1 MEKQRGGWGSKI
13 AFIFA
18 AAGSAVGLGNIWR
31 FPYQTGM
38 NGGAA
43 FVFVYLLAVFFIGL
57 VVFLAEVSMGRMTKK
72 NPVGA
77 FKQLSPKSPWFLV
90 GILGVFTAVMILSY
104 YGVIAGWTVGYAF
117 KALKGD
123 FSQKLTEPMVQNMFA
138 GFSSNIGLN
147 LILFSIFILITVLVV
162 SLGIKGGI
170 EKLTKVL
177 MPLLFIILLYLAVKA
192 VLFEGAS
199 KGLSFYLK
207 PDFSKINSKVILFAI
222 TQAFFSLSL
231 GMGTIMTYG
240 SYISDEDYLPSS
252 ALWVVSLDTF
262 VALVAGL
269 VIFPTL
275 FTIPGMSPQQGP
287 ALVFIVLPVVF
298 SKIPGGA
305 FFGFLFFLLLV
316 IAALTSTISLLEV
329 PVAYLIDEKKWRR
342 KKAAIAV
349 GALAF
354 IFGIPSILA
363 NVKGNFFSELPIF
376 KKDFLTIMDL
386 LWGNLSL
393 ILGGFLITIFVAY
406 FWGADNA
413 IKEIT
418 KNGRKFKFAGVWKL
432 FIKYIVPVI
441 LFVILL
447 SRII

>member
-1 MEKQRGGWGSKI
+1 MKNERGGWGSKV

-43 FVFVYLLAVFFIGL
+43 FVFVYLIAVFLIGL
-57 VVFLAEVSMGRMTKK
+57 AVFLAEVSMGRMTKK

-77 FKQLSPKSPWFLV
+77 FKQIKPKSPWFLV

-104 YGVIAGWTVGYAF
+104 YGVIAGWTLGYAV
-117 KALKGD
+117 KAIRGD
-123 FSQKLTEPMVQNMFA
+123 FSHKLTEEFVQNMFA
-138 GFSSNIGLN
+138 HFSSNIGLN
-147 LILFSIFILITVLVV
+147 LILFSLFILITVLVV

-177 MPLLFIILLYLAVKA
+177 MPMLFIILLYLSIRA

-199 KGLSFYLK
+199 KGLAFYLK
-207 PDFSKINSKVILFAI
+207 PDFTKINSRVILFAI
-222 TQAFFSLSL
+222 TQAFFSISL

-252 ALWVVSLDTF
+252 AFWVVSLDTF
-262 VALVAGL
+262 VAIIAGL

-305 FFGFLFFLLLV
+305 IFGFLFFLLLV

-349 GALAF
+349 GILSF

-363 NVKGNFFSELPIF
+363 NVKGNFFSKLPLF
-376 KKDFLTIMDL
+376 KKDFLSVMDL
-386 LWGNLSL
+386 LWGNISL
-393 ILGGFLITIFVAY
+393 LLGGFLITIFVGY
-406 FWGADNA
+406 VWGADKA

-418 KNGRKFKFAGVWKL
+418 KNRKEFKLASLWKI
-432 FIKYIVPVI
+432 FIKYFVPVV

-447 SRII
+447 TYIL

>member
-1 MEKQRGGWGSKI
+1 MKNERGGWGSKI

-43 FVFVYLLAVFFIGL
+43 FVFVYLIAVFFIGL
-57 VVFLAEVSMGRMTKK
+57 VVFLAEVSMGRNTKK
-72 NPVGA
+72 NPIGA
-77 FKQLSPKSPWFLV
+77 FKQLKPGTPWYFV
-90 GILGVFTAVMILSY
+90 GLLGVFTAVMILSY
-104 YGVIAGWTVGYAF
+104 YGVIAGWTLGYAF
-117 KALKGD
+117 KAIKGD
-123 FSQKLTEPMVQNMFA
+123 FSKRLTEAFVQNMFSQ
-138 GFSSNIGLN
+138 FSSNIVLN

-162 SLGIKGGI
+162 SMGIKGGI
-170 EKLTKVL
+170 EKLTKIL
-177 MPLLFIILLYLAVKA
+177 MPLLFIILIYLSIRA
-192 VLFEGAS
+192 VLFKGAS
-199 KGLSFYLK
+199 TGLAFYLK

-252 ALWVVSLDTF
+252 ALWVVSLDTL
-262 VALVAGL
+262 VAIIAGL

-305 FFGFLFFLLLV
+305 IFGFLFFLLLV

-329 PVAYLIDEKKWRR
+329 PVAYLIDEKKWNR
-342 KKAAIAV
+342 KKAALAV
-349 GALAF
+349 GFLSF

-363 NVKGNFFSELPIF
+363 NVKGNFFSNLPLF
-376 KKDFLTIMDL
+376 KKDFLSIMDL
-386 LWGNLSL
+386 LWGNISL
-393 ILGGFLITIFVAY
+393 LLGGFLITIFVGY
-406 FWGADNA
+406 VWGADNA
-413 IKEIT
+413 IKEIS
-418 KNGRKFKFAGVWKL
+418 KNRKKFALAKIWEI
-432 FIKYIVPVI
+432 FIKYAVPIVLLI
-441 LFVILL
+441 ILL
-447 SRII
+447 TYLI

>member
-1 MEKQRGGWGSKI
+1 MKNERGGWGSKV

-43 FVFVYLLAVFFIGL
+43 FVFVYLIAVFLIGL

-77 FKQLSPKSPWFLV
+77 FKQIKPKGPWFLV

-104 YGVIAGWTVGYAF
+104 YGVIAGWTLGYAV
-117 KALKGD
+117 KSIRGD
-123 FSQKLTEPMVQNMFA
+123 FSHKLTEEFVQNMFVH
-138 GFSSNIGLN
+138 FSSNIGLN
-147 LILFSIFILITVLVV
+147 LILFSLFILITVLVV

-170 EKLTKVL
+170 EKLTKIL
-177 MPLLFIILLYLAVKA
+177 MPMLFIILIYLSIRA

-199 KGLSFYLK
+199 KGLAFYLK
-207 PDFSKINSKVILFAI
+207 PDFTKINSRVILFAI

-262 VALVAGL
+262 VAIIAGL

-305 FFGFLFFLLLV
+305 IFGFLFFLLLV

-329 PVAYLIDEKKWRR
+329 PVAYLIDEKKWKR

-349 GALAF
+349 GVLSF
-354 IFGIPSILA
+354 IFGVPSILA
-363 NVKGNFFSELPIF
+363 NVKGNFFSNLPIF
-376 KKDFLTIMDL
+376 KKDFLSIMDL
-386 LWGNLSL
+386 LWGNISL
-393 ILGGFLITIFVAY
+393 LLGGFLITIFVGY
-406 FWGADNA
+406 VWGADKA

-418 KNGRKFKFAGVWKL
+418 KNGKKFKLAGLWKI
-432 FIKYIVPVI
+432 FIKYFVPVV

-447 SRII
+447 TYVF